1 MNHLPPEREWHI
13 QSPAPLGDGFDAQDR
28 QLDEQLGRA
37 LSDIEVPTGLSQ
49 RIFSSSLADL
59 HAGPRPLPMPAPRRS
74 LPMQWLG
81 MAACLGL
88 LIVGG
93 WWILSATNPVL
104 RSQDRSMELVEVTPQ
119 RITPL
124 ELPATSEGLLSA
136 EAEMVLLATASD
148 RDMFRNLSP
157 YITTRDLRFDD
168 FSGDLVA
175 VLDAMQ
181 NPTMQAYDLE
191 LRQ

>member
-1 MNHLPPEREWHI
+1 
-13 QSPAPLGDGFDAQDR
+13 
-28 QLDEQLGRA
+28 
-37 LSDIEVPTGLSQ
+37 
-49 RIFSSSLADL
+49 
-59 HAGPRPLPMPAPRRS
+59 
-74 LPMQWLG
+74 MQWLG

-104 RSQDRSMELVEVTPQ
+104 RSQDRPMELVRRMNNLTDVLRFQDRPVELVEVTPQ
-119 RITPL
+119 PITPL
-124 ELPATSEGLLSA
+124 ELPATSEGLLSP

-148 RDMFRNLSP
+148 RDIFRNLSP
-157 YITTRDLRFDD
+157 YIATRDLRFDD